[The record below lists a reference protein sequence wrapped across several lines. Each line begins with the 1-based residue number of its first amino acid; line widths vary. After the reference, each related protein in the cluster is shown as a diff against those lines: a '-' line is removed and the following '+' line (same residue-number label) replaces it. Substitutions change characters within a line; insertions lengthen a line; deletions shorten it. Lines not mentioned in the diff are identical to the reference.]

1 MLANEFKINE
11 CDKCVYIK
19 DTPNHQVIVCLYV
32 DVMLIISKDISDIDA
47 TKQILEN
54 KFDMK
59 DLVVADVILGI
70 GIHITPQGLALSQS
84 HYIEK
89 LLYKFKYMEFG
100 IPKTPLDVSF
110 ALQKNK
116 AIEELKRCY
125 EEAIDNDNI
134 KAIVLSGA
142 DGRFCGGLEISV
154 VENVHKHGDI
164 SLLPDASIGLV
175 VNKIENGKKPSVAAI
190 QGFAL
195 GGGLEL
201 AMGCSARIA
210 TPKADLGLPELRLGV
225 IPGCGGTQRLPRL
238 VGTSK
243 AVDMLM
249 SSKSITS
256 EEGKELGLIDAIVSS
271 EELLTVARCW
281 ALDIVEGRQPNCNS
295 LQKTDKLGTQDES
308 LEILRSARQRYTV
321 PHYRACLDVIEEGII
336 SGGYSGVLKEDKV
349 FKELVLSNTAKGLL
363 HVFLAE
369 RATSK
374 VPGVTDVGLKPRRI
388 EKVAVIGGGLMGS
401 GIATALIISNISVV
415 LKEINHEYL
424 LKAVKSVEEN
434 LQGFVTRGKLNQE
447 KLKRTLSLLKGTLDF
462 EDLKDVDM
470 VIEAV
475 NENVCL
481 KQSIF
486 EDIEKT
492 CTSEC
497 IFASNTST
505 ISLDV
510 IGKRT
515 SSQDRILGMHLFS
528 PAHLMPLVEIVRTEN
543 TSPQVIVDV
552 IKLTKILKKV
562 PIVVKSCTGF
572 AVNRSFFPY
581 MQGPDLLA
589 NLGVDIFR
597 IDRVITEF
605 GMRLGPF
612 QLQDV
617 SGYGIFLAGVKEF
630 AAAFPGRAFQSPLV
644 QLMVENGREGKK
656 NGKGYYTYNKGS
668 KPEADHSVIEIV
680 EESMQLTNIAPGGKP
695 ISVTDKEIL
704 EMIFFPV
711 VNEACRVI
719 EEGIVV
725 RASDIDIASVHGFK
739 FPSETGGIMFW
750 ADTIG
755 SEYIYSKLKSWY
767 EAYGDFFKPST
778 FLEQRAAEGLPLVR
792 FWEALKEVVRGVP
805 TSEKIVIA
813 EDFNGHIGAL
823 PGGFGDVHG
832 GFGFGDRN
840 EEGTTLLEF
849 ARSFGLVVVNS
860 GFLKKVGHLITFRSA
875 IARTQI
881 DFLLLRK
888 GDRVLCKDCKVIRSE
903 NLSTQ
908 HRLLVMDLSIKK
920 NRKRRSK
927 EGRPRIKW
935 GGLTPVKA

>member
-1 MLANEFKINE
+1 MTKKGSINME
-11 CDKCVYIK
+11 IGNDGVA
-19 DTPNHQVIVCLYV
+19 VITMINPPV
-32 DVMLIISKDISDIDA
+32 
-47 TKQILEN
+47 N
-54 KFDMK
+54 
-59 DLVVADVILGI
+59 
-70 GIHITPQGLALSQS
+70 ALTLS
-84 HYIEK
+84 
-89 LLYKFKYMEFG
+89 
-100 IPKTPLDVSF
+100 
-110 ALQKNK
+110 
-116 AIEELKRCY
+116 AIEDLKRCY
-125 EEAIDNDNI
+125 QEAIDCDNV

-142 DGRFCGGLEISV
+142 DGRFCGGLDISV
-154 VENVHKHGDI
+154 VENVHKHAGDI

-210 TPKADLGLPELRLGV
+210 TPKSDLGLPELKLGV

-249 SSKSITS
+249 SSKTITS

-295 LQKTDKLGTQDES
+295 LQQTDKLGPKDES
-308 LEILRSARQRYTV
+308 LEILKSARQRHTV
-321 PHYRACLDVIEEGII
+321 PHYRACLDVIEEGIV
-336 SGGYSGVLKEDKV
+336 SGGYSGLLKEDKV

-363 HVFLAE
+363 HVFLSE

-374 VPGVTDVGLKPRRI
+374 VPGVTDIGLNPRRI
-388 EKVAVIGGGLMGS
+388 EKVAVVGGGLMGS
-401 GIATALIISNISVV
+401 GIATALVISNINVV

-424 LKAVKSVEEN
+424 SKALKSVEAN
-434 LQGFVTRGKLNQE
+434 LQGFVTRGKLNQD
-447 KLKRTLSLLKGTLDF
+447 KMKKTLSLLKGTLDY
-462 EDLKDVDM
+462 EDLKDADM

-475 NENVCL
+475 NENVSL

-486 EDIEKT
+486 EDIEKV

-515 SSQDRILGMHLFS
+515 SSQDRILGIHLF
-528 PAHLMPLVEIVRTEN
+528 
-543 TSPQVIVDV
+543 
-552 IKLTKILKKV
+552 
-562 PIVVKSCTGF
+562 
-572 AVNRSFFPY
+572 SFFPY

-612 QLQDV
+612 QLQDL

-630 AAAFPGRAFQSPLV
+630 VAAFPDRAFQSPLV

-668 KPEADHSVIEIV
+668 KPEADHSVIQIV
-680 EESMQLTNIAPGGKP
+680 EESMRLTNIAPAGKP
-695 ISVTDKEIL
+695 ISVTDEEIL

-755 SEYIYSKLKSWY
+755 CEYIYSKLKSWY

-778 FLEQRAAEGLPLVR
+778 FLEQKAAKG
-792 FWEALKEVVRGVP
+792 
-805 TSEKIVIA
+805 
-813 EDFNGHIGAL
+813 
-823 PGGFGDVHG
+823 
-832 GFGFGDRN
+832 
-840 EEGTTLLEF
+840 
-849 ARSFGLVVVNS
+849 
-860 GFLKKVGHLITFRSA
+860 
-875 IARTQI
+875 
-881 DFLLLRK
+881 LLL
-888 GDRVLCKDCKVIRSE
+888 
-903 NLSTQ
+903 
-908 HRLLVMDLSIKK
+908 
-920 NRKRRSK
+920 
-927 EGRPRIKW
+927 
-935 GGLTPVKA
+935 GGSC

>member
-1 MLANEFKINE
+1 MANNASISMEIGNDGVALITMLNPPVN
-11 CDKCVYIK
+11 
-19 DTPNHQVIVCLYV
+19 
-32 DVMLIISKDISDIDA
+32 
-47 TKQILEN
+47 
-54 KFDMK
+54 
-59 DLVVADVILGI
+59 
-70 GIHITPQGLALSQS
+70 ALTLS
-84 HYIEK
+84 
-89 LLYKFKYMEFG
+89 
-100 IPKTPLDVSF
+100 
-110 ALQKNK
+110 AL
-116 AIEELKRCY
+116 EELKRCY
-125 EEAIDNDNI
+125 EEAIDSDNV

-142 DGRFCGGLEISV
+142 DGRFCGGLDISV

-175 VNKIENGKKPSVAAI
+175 VNKMENGKKPSVAAI

-210 TPKADLGLPELRLGV
+210 TAESDLGLPELRLGV

-249 SSKSITS
+249 SSKTITS
-256 EEGKELGLIDAIVSS
+256 EEGKQLGLIDAIVSS
-271 EELLTVARCW
+271 EELLTVARCR
-281 ALDIVEGRQPNCNS
+281 ALDIAEGRQPNCNS
-295 LQKTDKLGTQDES
+295 LQKTDKLGPQDES
-308 LEILRSARQRYTV
+308 LEILKSARQRYTV
-321 PHYRACLDVIEEGII
+321 SRYKACLDVIEEGII

-369 RATSK
+369 RATTK
-374 VPGVTDVGLKPRRI
+374 VPGVTDIGLTPRRI
-388 EKVAVIGGGLMGS
+388 EKVAVVGGGLMGS
-401 GIATALIISNISVV
+401 GIATALIISNINVV

-424 LKAVKSVEEN
+424 LKAVTSVEAN
-434 LQGFVTRGKLNQE
+434 LQGFVTRGKLNQD
-447 KLKRTLSLLKGTLDF
+447 KMKRTLSLLKGTLDY

-475 NENVCL
+475 NENVSL

-486 EDIEKT
+486 EDIEKI

-515 SSQDRILGMHLFS
+515 SSQDRILGIHLFS
-528 PAHLMPLVEIVRTEN
+528 PAHLMPLVEIVRTET

-552 IKLTKILKKV
+552 IKFTKILKKV
-562 PIVVKSCTGF
+562 PIVVKNCTGF

-612 QLQDV
+612 QLQDL

-630 AAAFPGRAFQSPLV
+630 VAAFPDRAFQSPLV

-656 NGKGYYTYNKGS
+656 NGKGYYTYNNGS
-668 KPEADHSVIEIV
+668 KPEADHSVIQIV
-680 EESMQLTNIAPGGKP
+680 EESMRLTNIAPGGKP
-695 ISVTDKEIL
+695 ISVTDEEIL
-704 EMIFFPV
+704 QMIFFPV

-755 SEYIYSKLKSWY
+755 YEYIYSKLKSWH

-778 FLEQRAAEGLPLVR
+778 FLEQRAANGLPL
-792 FWEALKEVVRGVP
+792 
-805 TSEKIVIA
+805 
-813 EDFNGHIGAL
+813 
-823 PGGFGDVHG
+823 GG
-832 GFGFGDRN
+832 
-840 EEGTTLLEF
+840 
-849 ARSFGLVVVNS
+849 S
-860 GFLKKVGHLITFRSA
+860 
-875 IARTQI
+875 
-881 DFLLLRK
+881 
-888 GDRVLCKDCKVIRSE
+888 C
-903 NLSTQ
+903 
-908 HRLLVMDLSIKK
+908 
-920 NRKRRSK
+920 
-927 EGRPRIKW
+927 
-935 GGLTPVKA
+935 

>member
-1 MLANEFKINE
+1 MAKKASINME
-11 CDKCVYIK
+11 IGNDGVA
-19 DTPNHQVIVCLYV
+19 VITVHNPPV
-32 DVMLIISKDISDIDA
+32 
-47 TKQILEN
+47 N
-54 KFDMK
+54 
-59 DLVVADVILGI
+59 
-70 GIHITPQGLALSQS
+70 ALTLS
-84 HYIEK
+84 
-89 LLYKFKYMEFG
+89 
-100 IPKTPLDVSF
+100 
-110 ALQKNK
+110 AL
-116 AIEELKRCY
+116 EELKRCY
-125 EEAIDNDNI
+125 QEAIDSDTV

-142 DGRFCGGLEISV
+142 DGRFCGGLDISV

-175 VNKIENGKKPSVAAI
+175 VNKMENGKKPSVAAI

-210 TPKADLGLPELRLGV
+210 TAKADLGLPELKLGV

-249 SSKSITS
+249 SSKTITS

-271 EELLTVARCW
+271 EELLAVARCW
-281 ALDIVEGRQPNCNS
+281 ALDIVEGRQPHCNS
-295 LQKTDKLGTQDES
+295 LEKTDKLGPKDES
-308 LEILRSARQRYTV
+308 LEILKSARQRYRA
-321 PHYRACLDVIEEGII
+321 PHYSACLDVIEEGII
-336 SGGYSGVLKEDKV
+336 SGGFSGVLKEDKV

-374 VPGVTDVGLKPRRI
+374 VPGVTDIGLKPRRI
-388 EKVAVIGGGLMGS
+388 EKVAVVGGGLMGS
-401 GIATALIISNISVV
+401 GIATALIMSNMNVV
-415 LKEINHEYL
+415 VKEINHEYL
-424 LKAVKSVEEN
+424 LKAMKSVEAN
-434 LQGFVTRGKLNQE
+434 LQGLVTRGQLNQD
-447 KLKRTLSLLKGTLDF
+447 KMKRTLSLLKGTLDY

-475 NENVCL
+475 NEVVSL

-486 EDIEKT
+486 EDIEKV
-492 CTSEC
+492 CSPDC

-510 IGKRT
+510 IGERT
-515 SSQDRILGMHLFS
+515 SSQDRILGIHLFS
-528 PAHLMPLVEIVRTEN
+528 PAHVMTLVEIVRTEN

-552 IKLTKILKKV
+552 IRFTKTMKKV
-562 PIVVKSCTGF
+562 PIVVKNCTGF

-597 IDRVITEF
+597 VDRVITEF

-612 QLQDV
+612 QLQDL

-630 AAAFPGRAFQSPLV
+630 VAAFPDRAFQSPLV

-656 NGKGYYTYNKGS
+656 NGKGYYTYKKGS
-668 KPEADHSVIEIV
+668 KPEADHSVIQVV
-680 EESMQLTNIAPGGKP
+680 EESMRFTNIAPGGKP
-695 ISVTDKEIL
+695 IAVTDEEIL

-739 FPSETGGIMFW
+739 FPSETGGVMFW

-755 SEYIYSKLKSWY
+755 SEYIYSKLKTWH
-767 EAYGDFFKPST
+767 EAYGDFYKPST
-778 FLEQRAAEGLPLVR
+778 FLEQRAAKGLPL
-792 FWEALKEVVRGVP
+792 
-805 TSEKIVIA
+805 
-813 EDFNGHIGAL
+813 
-823 PGGFGDVHG
+823 GG
-832 GFGFGDRN
+832 
-840 EEGTTLLEF
+840 
-849 ARSFGLVVVNS
+849 S
-860 GFLKKVGHLITFRSA
+860 
-875 IARTQI
+875 
-881 DFLLLRK
+881 
-888 GDRVLCKDCKVIRSE
+888 C
-903 NLSTQ
+903 
-908 HRLLVMDLSIKK
+908 
-920 NRKRRSK
+920 
-927 EGRPRIKW
+927 
-935 GGLTPVKA
+935 